1 MDDAIHTPV
10 ARPNMLGV
18 GGGRVT
24 EARVIIRQLVSH
36 MYTPEGKI
44 TQVGGGE

>member
-18 GGGRVT
+18 EGGRVT
-24 EARVIIRQLVSH
+24 EPRVIIRQLVSH
-36 MYTPEGKI
+36 MNTPEGKI